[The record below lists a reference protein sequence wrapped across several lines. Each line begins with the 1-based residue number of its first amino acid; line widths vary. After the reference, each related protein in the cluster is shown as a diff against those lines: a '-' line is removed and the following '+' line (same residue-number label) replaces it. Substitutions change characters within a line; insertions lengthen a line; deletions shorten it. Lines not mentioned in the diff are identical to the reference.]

1 MINDT
6 NILEQDN
13 PDELNS
19 LKKKLYSSK
28 RNRLEMIDGFID
40 RIRGEL
46 EARELKDIP
55 TPQLTRMLVHFAD
68 LARKEQPIIE
78 LQYKHDVFDN
88 EKVTF

>member
-1 MINDT
+1 MIHDT
-6 NILEQDN
+6 NIIEQDS

-19 LKKKLYSSK
+19 LKNRLYISK

-46 EARELKDIP
+46 ETRELKDIP

-78 LQYKHDVFDN
+78 LQYKRDAFDS
-88 EKVTF
+88 ERVTF